1 MAFYYPFGN
10 KLHIKLQ
17 SNSSACWKNVSNV
30 DPLVPMQY
38 EQVFIGISRREL
50 NVRPAAFFFMK
61 CSLSSKEIQQLYS
74 TAQDSFESTRLYT
87 VPMVGSILYLTESLT
102 CGSFLLNN

>member
-10 KLHIKLQ
+10 KLLHIKLQ
-17 SNSSACWKNVSNV
+17 SNSSPCRQNLSNV

-74 TAQDSFESTRLYT
+74 TAEDSFESTQLYT

-102 CGSFLLNN
+102 CGSFFA